1 MGGGFSTRSGAR
13 PAGASWADAAAAAP
27 AALTSSRFTVEA
39 QTRRSFAA
47 DGQAPLL
54 LLRRQLSLS
63 VDLPSRGGPQPSAAP
78 EEDNGALVAV
88 LYTARP
94 LAVGGGVEEIA
105 RVELDRRGSGKL
117 AGVVRVPYRFE
128 EHQSLRLELVANVT
142 KLLCCRSE
150 TTLGL
155 INSSDLDAQDQL
167 LQVRAE
173 AREVDKANARV
184 TLTLGM
190 LKSSCRADGKKSFL
204 LCLGKLEQDGEVLLY
219 RTERAKGVPE
229 LAWQPLD
236 LSLQQLCDADLEKI
250 MVLRL
255 YKLDSQG
262 KSRLSGSAQVP
273 AKKLLTSA
281 TSSED
286 GTVIEFRKE
295 DGNKSGGHFICRKC
309 SLLPQPS
316 FLDFIRAGW
325 GLSLMIGVDFTV
337 SNGTVSAPGTLHY
350 VDPAGKRLNAYQEV
364 MEEFSKVLL
373 PYGTDGQIHAWGFG
387 ARLQD
392 KKVSH
397 CFRLGGDSRNVEVN
411 GLDGLR
417 EADVGTVRHVA
428 LAGPTLLAPL
438 ILEATHV
445 AEAARHTKS
454 YACLVII
461 TDGVVVD
468 LEATITAVVNASYL
482 PMSIFIIG
490 LGDAS
495 FNRMEVTI
503 MPPFHFADAGA
514 HQVFETKKQKLRTA
528 AGVAAGRAAISFAA
542 MRDHKTVKEV
552 SQRML
557 MELPA
562 AVLDYMR
569 AKGI

>member
-1 MGGGFSTRSGAR
+1 MTS
-13 PAGASWADAAAAAP
+13 
-27 AALTSSRFTVEA
+27 TSSA
-39 QTRRSFAA
+39 RSSSAA
-47 DGQAPLL
+47 DDLAPLL
-54 LLRRQLSLS
+54 RLPRQLSLS
-63 VDLPSRGGPQPSAAP
+63 VDLPTRGGPQPSAAP
-78 EEDNGALVAV
+78 EEDDGALVAV

-117 AGVVRVPYRFE
+117 AGVVRVPYWFE
-128 EHQSLRLELVANVT
+128 EHQSLRLELGANVM
-142 KLLCCRSE
+142 KLLCRRSE
-150 TTLGL
+150 TTLGF
-155 INSSDLDAQDQL
+155 ISSGDVDAQDQL

-173 AREVDKANARV
+173 AREVDRANARV
-184 TLTLGM
+184 ALSLG
-190 LKSSCRADGKKSFL
+190 LVKSCCRANGKKSFL
-204 LCLGKLEQDGEVLLY
+204 LCLGKIEQDGEVLLY

-229 LAWQPLD
+229 LNWQPLD
-236 LSLQQLCDADLEKI
+236 LSLQQLCDADLDKT

-255 YKLDSQG
+255 YELDSQG
-262 KSRLSGSAQVP
+262 KSCLSGSAQVP

-281 TSSED
+281 TSGED
-286 GTVIEFRKE
+286 GTGIELRRE
-295 DGNKSGGHFICRKC
+295 DGGKSGGQVICRKC
-309 SLLPQPS
+309 LVSPQPS

-373 PYGTDGQIHAWGFG
+373 PYDTDGQIHAWGFG

-392 KKVSH
+392 RKVSH
-397 CFRLGGDSRNVEVN
+397 CFGLGGDSRNVEVK

-417 EADVGTVRHVA
+417 EAYVGTVRHVA

-468 LEATITAVVNASYL
+468 LEATITAVVQASYL

-495 FNRMEVTI
+495 FNRMEV
-503 MPPFHFADAGA
+503 
-514 HQVFETKKQKLRTA
+514 FETKKQKLRTA
-528 AGVAAGRAAISFAA
+528 AGVAAARAAISFAA
-542 MRDHKTVKEV
+542 MRDHKTAKEV

-557 MELPA
+557 VELPA

-569 AKGI
+569 AKGIRPDVV